1 MLSALVAYA
10 EPPYRVLLCG
20 FFVNQYENVFP
31 CVAFVLCINMVSE
44 SAFEDINGF
53 VLLVGKN
60 LESCAAV
67 CVVLYTVTMFSSCS
81 YVEFL
86 FSESVVPS
94 RTVKM
99 LS

>member
-1 MLSALVAYA
+1 
-10 EPPYRVLLCG
+10 
-20 FFVNQYENVFP
+20 
-31 CVAFVLCINMVSE
+31 MVPE
-44 SAFEDINGF
+44 SAFVDFNGF

-60 LESCAAV
+60 LDSCAAV
-67 CVVLYTVTMFSSCS
+67 CVVLYTVTMLRSFS

-94 RTVKM
+94 RTVSM